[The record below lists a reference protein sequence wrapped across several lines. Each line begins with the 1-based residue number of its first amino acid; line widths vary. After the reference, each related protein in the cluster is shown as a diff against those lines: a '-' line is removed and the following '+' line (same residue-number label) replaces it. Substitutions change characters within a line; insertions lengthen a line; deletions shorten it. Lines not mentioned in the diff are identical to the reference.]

1 MPAEVKI
8 VASLFGGLACLGLLF
23 WFIHTWLWAR
33 IISHRKI
40 EKKRA
45 YAKAYYL
52 LHKYGIKLK
61 EGNDLEITK
70 DGLKR
75 GGQSEKSESTSEIPN
90 V

>member
-45 YAKAYYL
+45 YSRQYYQMR
-52 LHKYGIKLK
+52 K
-61 EGNDLEITK
+61 
-70 DGLKR
+70 LKR
-75 GGQSEKSESTSEIPN
+75 GGQSEKIESTSEIPN